1 MTYKLHTCRSTCVRM
16 YFVGLRFYIIYT
28 GVVVSLRK
36 VIIKDLLFPKE
47 HMMYISLT
55 FSSRATVLLPFDVR
69 LAVPGPRCGTMLLL
83 SLSEEIA

>member
-1 MTYKLHTCRSTCVRM
+1 M

-69 LAVPGPRCGTMLLL
+69 LPVPGPRCGTMLLL